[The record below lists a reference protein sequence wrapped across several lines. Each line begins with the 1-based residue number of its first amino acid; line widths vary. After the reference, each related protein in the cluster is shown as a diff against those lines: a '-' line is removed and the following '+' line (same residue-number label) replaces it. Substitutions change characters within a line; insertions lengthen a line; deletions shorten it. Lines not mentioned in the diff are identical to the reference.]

1 MELRMKSVK
10 NLLKLLEEFEVI
22 QPGWKL
28 KRVLAF
34 GDESPIKETVIEY
47 KSDAL
52 EISNETYGKR
62 SMVYLWVFSEELALA
77 IKKYLQR
84 HDYKPNSSWDNKNST
99 SFEIQVSYFKG
110 ERWWE

>member
-1 MELRMKSVK
+1 MKSVK

-47 KSDAL
+47 KSDAV
-52 EISNETYGKR
+52 EISNETYSKR
-62 SMVYLWVFSEELALA
+62 SMVYLRFYNETLALT

-84 HDYKPNSSWDNKNST
+84 HGYKPDSSWDNKNPT
-99 SFEIQVSYFKG
+99 SYEIQVSYFKG

>member
-1 MELRMKSVK
+1 MKSVK
-10 NLLKLLEEFEVI
+10 NLLKLLEEAGLI

-28 KRVLAF
+28 KRVPAF
-34 GDESPIKETVIEY
+34 DDESPVKETVIKY
-47 KSDAL
+47 KSDAV

-62 SMVYLWVFSEELALA
+62 SMVYLRFPSEELASA

-84 HDYKPNSSWDNKNST
+84 HGYKPDSSWDKQNPKSY
-99 SFEIQVSYFKG
+99 EIPVSYFKG

>member
-1 MELRMKSVK
+1 MKSVK
-10 NLLKLLEEFEVI
+10 NLLKLLEESGVI

-47 KSDAL
+47 KSNDV

-62 SMVYLWVFSEELALA
+62 SMVYLRFYNETLALT
-77 IKKYLQR
+77 IKKYLEKNGF
-84 HDYKPNSSWDNKNST
+84 KPDSSWETKNTQSY
-99 SFEIQVSYFKG
+99 EIPVSYFKG